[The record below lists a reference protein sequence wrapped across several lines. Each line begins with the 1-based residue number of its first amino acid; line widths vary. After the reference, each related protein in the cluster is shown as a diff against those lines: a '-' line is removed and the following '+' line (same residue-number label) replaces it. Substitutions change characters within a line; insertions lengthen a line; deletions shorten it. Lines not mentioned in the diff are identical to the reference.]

1 MEDTIFTELNIVS
14 ELYTEFDAVCKK
26 LAMKAQKHI
35 DWNQNVGYAYIINDG
50 IYIEIEGNICPA
62 TKFFQLIELI
72 GNDMIDEHTFK
83 SNCI

>member
-1 MEDTIFTELNIVS
+1 MS
-14 ELYTEFDAVCKK
+14 K
-26 LAMKAQKHI
+26 LIKDIKTNPKPMFYACVLESLRKIAFKC
-35 DWNQNVGYAYIINDG
+35 GYAYIINDG

-72 GNDMIDEHTFK
+72 GNDMIDEYTFK